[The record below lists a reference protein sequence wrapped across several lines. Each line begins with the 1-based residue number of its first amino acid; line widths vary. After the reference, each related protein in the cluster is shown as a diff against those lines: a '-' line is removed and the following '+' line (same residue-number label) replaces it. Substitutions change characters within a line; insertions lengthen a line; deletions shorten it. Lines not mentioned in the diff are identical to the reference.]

1 LLSIPNGSILAPADA
16 DGVLVPTVTGL
27 DLRNGLL
34 TGLPWANRADQ
45 AVPLKQ
51 LTQALN
57 LANTAIEAKIDVAEL
72 ATAVE
77 AYGYQTAPQVSTS
90 IATAIAAIDFGNR
103 RASVPAKYYYEGTI
117 AQYQALLSAGT
128 ISLGVSDADDFDTP
142 EVIASLTLLKDPATG
157 AFTLLQNQTNGLAPV
172 NDLFFLNNGNIGS
185 AFFIRANI
193 AGQAEYAGKA
203 FVVTNAN
210 SGTAL
215 IEAVMDPDRQMNS
228 AGDAIAISVAGEID
242 VLVDTAAI
250 VIDGQNRLTLAQ
262 SVKDAIAKIPG
273 METAIA
279 ALESAIVRI
288 DGTLSSLQTQVT
300 ALAARML
307 TAEGAIV
314 DLGSRATAL
323 EAAKAAIVERL
334 NGLLN
339 PAYEIL
345 LEASGPKYRNASDVL
360 VSASAFVTL
369 VSETDNYAT
378 YSIAHGLNQKII
390 PAQYW
395 LSNAAGAMLEQF
407 TAARVTGQTANAY
420 NVTVRKSDSVLV
432 QIPVTPKVLAA
443 LTV

>member
-1 LLSIPNGSILAPADA
+1 
-16 DGVLVPTVTGL
+16 
-27 DLRNGLL
+27 
-34 TGLPWANRADQ
+34 LPWANRADQ

-57 LANTAIEAKIDVAEL
+57 LANTAIEAKIDESEVA
-72 ATAVE
+72 AIVE
-77 AYGYQTAPQVSTS
+77 AYGYQTAPQVGSS

-103 RASVPAKYYYEGTI
+103 RASVPAKYYFSGTL
-117 AQYQALLSAGT
+117 AQAQALLDANT
-128 ISLGVSDADDFDTP
+128 ISLGVSTDDDMDVP
-142 EVIASLTLLKDPATG
+142 AVIASLMLIEDPATG
-157 AFTLLQNQTNGLAPV
+157 AFTLLQNQGTGLVPV
-172 NDLFFLNNGNIGS
+172 NDLFFLNDGNIGS
-185 AFFIRANI
+185 AFFIRENI
-193 AGQAEYAGKA
+193 TGQTEYAGKA

-210 SGTAL
+210 SGTAT
-215 IEAVMDPDRQMNS
+215 IEAVIDPNRQMNS

-279 ALESAIVRI
+279 ALESAITRI
-288 DGTLSSLQTQVT
+288 DTTLAGLQTQIT
-300 ALAARML
+300 DLAARVL

-314 DLGSRATAL
+314 DLGSRTTAL
-323 EAAKAAIVERL
+323 ETAKTAIVERL
-334 NGLLN
+334 NGLFN
-339 PAYEIL
+339 SAYEIL